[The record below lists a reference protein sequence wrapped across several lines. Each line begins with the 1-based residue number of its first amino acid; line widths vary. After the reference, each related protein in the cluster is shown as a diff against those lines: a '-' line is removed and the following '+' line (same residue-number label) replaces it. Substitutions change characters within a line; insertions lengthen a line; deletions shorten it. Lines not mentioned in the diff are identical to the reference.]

1 MSILNFCKN
10 MTNTTF
16 NDISTYDKVLLKK
29 VSEYCLK
36 NKVGHMLRAEY
47 ILDNFYNQLGY
58 LCMFGLGCKKIQKF
72 PSMKWKEH
80 EYKTMTECLG
90 KCSIPEHLLDEI
102 VMKLKGKDKVN
113 YFNSNP
119 HYVDEQI
126 RIKNWPPIMLEY
138 VYFREK
144 SMFIKVPEMIS
155 TFELTHKEKLEFY
168 KKLIN
173 LQSLSISGVF
183 NQSIILPEG
192 LKSLSIS
199 GVFNQTIKLPQGFNQ
214 AIILPEGLKCLSIS
228 GVFNQAIKLPQ
239 GLELLYISGVFNQ
252 SIILPERLKCL
263 SISGVFN
270 QAIKLPQGLKL
281 LYIYGVFNQPINL
294 PQGLKSFQI
303 GGKFNQS
310 IKLPQRLEYFH
321 TAGNFNKPIKL
332 PDGLKLLSI
341 FGNFNQNII
350 LPEGLKCLGIFNIFN
365 QPIILPEGL
374 QYFATNGDY
383 TLILHQG
390 LQNFDMVWWLN
401 MLNKLN
407 QDIKQF

>member
-1 MSILNFCKN
+1 
-10 MTNTTF
+10 
-16 NDISTYDKVLLKK
+16 
-29 VSEYCLK
+29 
-36 NKVGHMLRAEY
+36 
-47 ILDNFYNQLGY
+47 
-58 LCMFGLGCKKIQKF
+58 MFGLGCKKIQKF

-126 RIKNWPPIMLEY
+126 GIKNWPPIMLEY

-239 GLELLYISGVFNQ
+239 GLELLYI
-252 SIILPERLKCL
+252 
-263 SISGVFN
+263 
-270 QAIKLPQGLKL
+270 
-281 LYIYGVFNQPINL
+281 YGVFNQPINL

-341 FGNFNQNII
+341 FGNFNQNIK
-350 LPEGLKCLGIFNIFN
+350 LPDGLKSLGIFNIFN
-365 QPIILPEGL
+365 QPIIFPEGL

>member
-58 LCMFGLGCKKIQKF
+58 LCMFGLGCKEIQKF

-239 GLELLYISGVFNQ
+239 GLELLYI
-252 SIILPERLKCL
+252 
-263 SISGVFN
+263 
-270 QAIKLPQGLKL
+270 
-281 LYIYGVFNQPINL
+281 YGVFNQPINL

-341 FGNFNQNII
+341 FGNFNQNIK
-350 LPEGLKCLGIFNIFN
+350 LPDGLKSLGIFNIFN
-365 QPIILPEGL
+365 QPIIFPEGL